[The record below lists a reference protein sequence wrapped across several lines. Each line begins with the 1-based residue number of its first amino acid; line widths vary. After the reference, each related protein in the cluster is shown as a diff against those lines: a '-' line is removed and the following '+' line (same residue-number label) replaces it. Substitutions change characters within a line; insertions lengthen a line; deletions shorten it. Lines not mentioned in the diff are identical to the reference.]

1 MAAMSVRGE
10 WMGDQIK
17 GQVRKAAAQ
26 GLHYSAQNLLD
37 KSLAVVPRETA
48 ELAGSGGTD
57 VDESTLIASVYYD
70 DARDI
75 KTIKQHEDLTYHHPR
90 GGEAKFLEKP
100 ASRHKGDLVESL
112 ARFLKGVG
120 W

>member
-1 MAAMSVRGE
+1 MSVRSE
-10 WMGDQIK
+10 WMGEQVK

-37 KSLAVVPRETA
+37 KSLPLAPRETA
-48 ELAGSGGTD
+48 AMAGSAGTD
-57 VDESTLIASVYYD
+57 IDERTLIASVYYD

-75 KTIKQHEDLTYHHPR
+75 KTIKQHEDLSYRHPR
-90 GGEAKFLEKP
+90 GGQAKFLEKP
-100 ASRHKGDLVESL
+100 AKRHQGDLVNSL